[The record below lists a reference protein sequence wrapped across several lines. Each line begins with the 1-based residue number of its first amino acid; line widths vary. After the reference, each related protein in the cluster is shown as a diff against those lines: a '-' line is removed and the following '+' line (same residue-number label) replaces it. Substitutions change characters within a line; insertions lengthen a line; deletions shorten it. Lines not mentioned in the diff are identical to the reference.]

1 MCHMVIEMRKFIFDE
16 KYGETLLNFGIG
28 DIDRTNL
35 SLVQYDKGEL
45 VCRENHLLGRFL
57 ICVLGHGRSTVNQ
70 RNGKSLILN
79 IFKKGYVIGDYELIM
94 NFATMTTIV
103 ADTELMCISIPLN
116 EYRDYLLNNNHFMR
130 KISEILAQKLYASLQ
145 HSASSRLMPLEYRLC
160 IHLLKVHNQG
170 LFDARLTDTADM
182 LGSSYRHLLRTI
194 INLTNKGILTKTSS
208 GYMIDIPKLNKHIED
223 F

>member
-1 MCHMVIEMRKFIFDE
+1 VSHGDEMRKFIFDE
-16 KYGETLLNFGIG
+16 KYIETLTNFGIE
-28 DIDRTNL
+28 DIDRTSL
-35 SLVQYDKGEL
+35 SLFKYDKGEL

-57 ICVLGHGRSTVNQ
+57 ICVSGHGRSTVNQ

-103 ADTELMCISIPLN
+103 ADTELMCISIPLA
-116 EYRDYLLNNNHFMR
+116 EYRDYLLNNNLFMR
-130 KISEILAQKLYASLQ
+130 KISEILAQKLYASIQ

-160 IHLLKVHNQG
+160 IHLLKVHSQG

-182 LGSSYRHLLRTI
+182 LGASYRHLLRTI
-194 INLTNKGILTKTSS
+194 THLTDKGILTKTSA
-208 GYMIDIPKLNKHIED
+208 GYMIDIPNLNKHIED